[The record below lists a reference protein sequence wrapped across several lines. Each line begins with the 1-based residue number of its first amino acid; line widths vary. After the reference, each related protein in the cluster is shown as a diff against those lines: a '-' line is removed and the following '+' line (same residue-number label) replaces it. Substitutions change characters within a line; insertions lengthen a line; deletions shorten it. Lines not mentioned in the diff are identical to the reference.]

1 MKITDFK
8 IMNINSNQEIVYK
21 LVAMDSIITLELLAK
36 E

>member
-8 IMNINSNQEIVYK
+8 IMNINSNQEIVYN